1 MTKVQLPVMASVRSS
16 STSERV
22 KPSRVAMEPKLRMRR
37 GVLSESHEDQLHV
50 WFVVLD
56 LSLFS
61 FVWPMSAAFTFS
73 D

>member
-22 KPSRVAMEPKLRMRR
+22 KPSRVAIEPKLRMRR